1 MLKVS
6 LIFLT
11 VGALASLAVARA
23 QEPTGVPPG
32 VNCCGVPNPTPMLTP
47 GNAISGVNTATISG
61 TNVGASVST
70 SVGNTGRNP
79 NYSGPPV
86 GFRGPSV
93 PAPCYPGVFD
103 IFGEYHAC

>member
-1 MLKVS
+1 MLKLS
-6 LIFLT
+6 PIFLT
-11 VGALASLAVARA
+11 VALFASLAVARA
-23 QEPTGVPPG
+23 QQPTGVPPG
-32 VNCCGVPNPTPMLTP
+32 ANCCAVPNATPTLTP
-47 GNAISGVNTATISG
+47 SNAISGVNTATSSG

-103 IFGEYHAC
+103 V